1 MTEEWERYR
10 RTQAEAWLRDVAKL
24 EPRVKA
30 LANEIAAQR
39 MLAEGVR
46 AIQYDGMPKAKGS
59 TGDALE
65 NAVVRI
71 AELVEELEAE
81 MAEYKERYREAYD
94 AVLRL
99 DSGAKIDAVYCRCL
113 RRMTWSETAREMG
126 YSETQAREICS
137 RALVVLYDHVPARY
151 RDPIQPAL

>member
-1 MTEEWERYR
+1 MTDEWKRYR
-10 RTQAEAWLRDVAKL
+10 RVQVEAWLRDVAAL

-94 AVLRL
+94 AVIKL

-126 YSETQAREICS
+126 YSETQAREICG
-137 RALVVLYDHVPARY
+137 RALVDLYDLTPARF
-151 RDPIQPAL
+151 REPMPPAL

>member
-81 MAEYKERYREAYD
+81 MSEYKERYREAYD

-137 RALVVLYDHVPARY
+137 RALVDLYDHVPARY
-151 RDPIQPAL
+151 REPIQPAL

>member
-65 NAVVRI
+65 NAVIKI
-71 AELVEELEAE
+71 AELVEDLETE
-81 MAEYKERYREAYD
+81 MAEYRDRYAEAYD
-94 AVLRL
+94 AVLKL

-113 RRMTWSETAREMG
+113 RGMTWSETAREMG

-137 RALVVLYDHVPARY
+137 RALVDLYDHVPARY
-151 RDPIQPAL
+151 REPIQPAL